1 VAWLRG
7 PERRAT
13 GVRGVRDGGRRAF
26 RERERTV
33 EAFFGY
39 VGDSEIPQLARSHW
53 FTAFLPSTSHKP
65 EKAPATPSPARE
77 TNKAE
82 NTIHSI

>member
-1 VAWLRG
+1 MAWLRG

-33 EAFFGY
+33 GAFFGY
-39 VGDSEIPQLARSHW
+39 V
-53 FTAFLPSTSHKP
+53 
-65 EKAPATPSPARE
+65 
-77 TNKAE
+77 
-82 NTIHSI
+82 